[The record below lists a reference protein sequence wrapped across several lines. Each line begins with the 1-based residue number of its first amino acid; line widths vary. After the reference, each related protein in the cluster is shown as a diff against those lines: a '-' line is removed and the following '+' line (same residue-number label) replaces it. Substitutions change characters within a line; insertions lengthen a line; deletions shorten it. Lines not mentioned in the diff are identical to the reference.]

1 MQKKLIALAVAGM
14 LAAPLAMAQSN
25 VTIYGVFD
33 IGLNYESSH
42 ATSGVKSRT
51 ALDSGQQSG
60 SRLGFR
66 GTEDLGN
73 GLKASFVIEYGLRPD
88 LNETLGTGGGAT
100 TRQSFL
106 ALSGDFGTVALGRQY
121 TPQFNMIARMDP
133 FGAGTAGNMANVY
146 DWDTRLD
153 NTVAYVSP
161 NFSGLSVTVAHS
173 MRAAGQELAK
183 DAGNAKVWAISPRY
197 SNGPIDVQLNMHRI
211 KSDLSGSTATKVW
224 DLAGSYDF
232 GAVKAV
238 AFYGSRKTNN
248 VQDSRYWLLG
258 ATVPVSEAGSFKIS
272 YVASKDK
279 EPASDVK
286 ENQWAIGYDHKLSA
300 RTNVYSAFAK
310 RSQDW
315 VGYKNQLTVGLR
327 HMF

>member
-25 VTIYGVFD
+25 VTIYGIFD

-51 ALDSGQQSG
+51 AVDRGQQSG
-60 SRLGFR
+60 SRIGFR

-73 GLKASFVIEYGLRPD
+73 GLKASFVVEYGHSPD
-88 LNETLGTGGGAT
+88 VNSTFNLN
-100 TRQSFL
+100 RQSFL
-106 ALSGDFGTVALGRQY
+106 ALSGDFGTVAAGRQY
-121 TPQFNMIARMDP
+121 TPQFNMIARLDP

-146 DWDTRLD
+146 DWNTRLD

-161 NFSGLSVTVAHS
+161 SFNGLNVTVAHS
-173 MRAAGQELAK
+173 FQAAGQEVAK
-183 DAGNAKVWAISPRY
+183 DGGNAKVWAVSPRY
-197 SNGPIDVQLNMHRI
+197 SNGPLDVQLNWHRI
-211 KSDLSGSTATKVW
+211 KSDVSGATATKVW
-224 DLAGSYDF
+224 DLGGAYDL
-232 GAVKAV
+232 GAVKLA
-238 AFYGSRKTNN
+238 AMYGNRKASGAL
-248 VQDSRYWLLG
+248 DKRYWMLG
-258 ATVPVSEAGSFKIS
+258 ATAPVGEAGTFKLS
-272 YVASKDK
+272 YVSSVDK

-286 ENQWAIGYDHKLSA
+286 ERQFAIGYDHKLSA

-310 RSQDW
+310 RGQDW
-315 VGYKNQLTVGLR
+315 GGYKNQLTVGVR